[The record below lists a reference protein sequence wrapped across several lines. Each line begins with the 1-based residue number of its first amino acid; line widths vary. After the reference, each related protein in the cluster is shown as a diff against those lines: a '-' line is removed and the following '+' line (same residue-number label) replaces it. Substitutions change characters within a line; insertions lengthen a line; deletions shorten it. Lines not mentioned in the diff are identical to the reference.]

1 MSARI
6 RLFVFLILLAGP
18 LVNLPMKAQVRPS
31 VSTHPP
37 KPLPDGQRL
46 DASDGDTISIDDD
59 ARVRVVR
66 RRKAV
71 VRVIYNAE
79 QRWAVVIV
87 DYEKAGEAADGR
99 VDAHYTFYDVDG
111 RWPLPLRWQG
121 PAVLEDYLLV
131 GEGPGTIGLGLRL
144 DGGLVQFANNDPLN
158 AFTDA
163 SAHALRYRGSSRGVE
178 TGLFDDMEQRRIAE
192 AAQNAENRAQGSNS
206 VISHSPP
213 AGLPATVASRMELS
227 TSAPQTSAVRVGSTI
242 ATPQKLVDV
251 PPVYPRQARQ
261 ARITGTVLL
270 ELTVGADGAVTNARV
285 LRSIPRLDA
294 AAIDAARQWR
304 YAPTLVNG
312 EPVPIILT
320 ATVKFP

>member
-1 MSARI
+1 MSARN
-6 RLFVFLILLAGP
+6 RLFVFVILLAGS
-18 LVNLPMKAQVRPS
+18 LVILPTQAQVRTS
-31 VSTHPP
+31 VSPRPP

-71 VRVIYNAE
+71 VRAIYNAE
-79 QRWAVVIV
+79 QRWAVVMV

-111 RWPLPLRWQG
+111 QWPLPLRWQG
-121 PAVLEDYLLV
+121 PAILEDYLLV
-131 GEGPGTIGLGLRL
+131 GDGATVGFGLRL
-144 DGGLVQFANNDPLN
+144 DGVLVQFANNDPLN
-158 AFTDA
+158 AFKDA
-163 SAHALRYRGSSRGVE
+163 SAHALRYRGSSRGME
-178 TGLFDDMEQRRIAE
+178 TGLFDDMEPRRIAE
-192 AAQNAENRAQGSNS
+192 AAQNAENRAQGSNG
-206 VISHSPP
+206 VISYSSP
-213 AGLPATVASRMELS
+213 AGRPATVATRMELS
-227 TSAPQTSAVRVGSTI
+227 TSTPPTSAVRVGSTL

-251 PPVYPRQARQ
+251 PPVYPEPARQ
-261 ARITGTVLL
+261 ARVTGTVLL

-285 LRSIPRLDA
+285 LRSIPQLDA

-320 ATVKFP
+320 AAVKFP